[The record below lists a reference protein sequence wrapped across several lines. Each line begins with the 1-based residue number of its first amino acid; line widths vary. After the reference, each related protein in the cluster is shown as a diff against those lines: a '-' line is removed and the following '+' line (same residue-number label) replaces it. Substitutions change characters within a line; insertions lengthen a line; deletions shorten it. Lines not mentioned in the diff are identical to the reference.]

1 MIKYEVIKLAE
12 TQVNYLHYTFF
23 IDRVMITLQP
33 QRPACYQKVRLSPRA
48 DDGAFTFTD
57 LARSLPEAVYSAKA
71 LGDKIVEAQAQQADI
86 RDLIVSYLFRHY
98 RSSLDDKRR
107 ILLNL
112 KSDINTTDFFKKST
126 DLVCLTSFL
135 LTSVSFL
142 FLGLRPQQSLELHLM
157 SLEDL
162 LNLFPGDSDDD
173 EDDAARAKLLA
184 LCI

>member
-1 MIKYEVIKLAE
+1 MIKHEVIQRIVASPG
-12 TQVNYLHYTFF
+12 NYLHYTFF
-23 IDRVMITLQP
+23 IDRVMIALRP
-33 QRPACYQKVRLSPRA
+33 QRASSYHKVYLSPRV

-57 LARSLPEAVYSAKA
+57 LARSLPETVYSAKT
-71 LGDKIVEAQAQQADI
+71 LGHKILETHELSDI
-86 RDLIVSYLFRHY
+86 RELIASQLFRWY
-98 RSSLDDKRR
+98 KCSSDDKRR

-126 DLVCLTSFL
+126 DLVAGKNKRVIRSMEF
-135 LTSVSFL
+135 
-142 FLGLRPQQSLELHLM
+142 HLM

-173 EDDAARAKLLA
+173 DDAKARAELLT